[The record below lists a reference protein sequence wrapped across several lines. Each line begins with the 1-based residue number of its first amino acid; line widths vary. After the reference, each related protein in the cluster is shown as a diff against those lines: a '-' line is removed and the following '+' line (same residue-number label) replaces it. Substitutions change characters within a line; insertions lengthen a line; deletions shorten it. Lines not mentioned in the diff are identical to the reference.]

1 MFLGSEGPTFFQIR
15 ALFFGLGQKPKK
27 ISEKFQSTKKIFSC
41 LAGFRSKLAQ
51 LGSTQLLNQTWH
63 MTKIIFQKKT
73 RLIAKNT
80 KRFLG
85 VF

>member
-41 LAGFRSKLAQ
+41 QNEKFFFSKKL
-51 LGSTQLLNQTWH
+51 
-63 MTKIIFQKKT
+63 IF
-73 RLIAKNT
+73 
-80 KRFLG
+80 G
-85 VF
+85 VFTLRSYTPCFVQARHVLEVVKHGT